1 MLVYIR
7 TRECRRRIRPT
18 STMGLVAGDGSQKDL
33 GLQVSPVR
41 TNFGDSASCP
51 GLAISRERR
60 GPIDGLGV
68 AMFRFVGL

>member
-1 MLVYIR
+1 
-7 TRECRRRIRPT
+7 
-18 STMGLVAGDGSQKDL
+18 MGLVAGDGSQKDL